1 MIFTEHEQYT
11 RAKPWLKMVRD
22 SIEGEPTIKWH
33 RTIYLKHP
41 NAIDQDSSQQRARY
55 EAYLDGAEFKGFPAE
70 TEKNMLGRMLDGK
83 PSIDL
88 PEGIAHIEN
97 NSDGDGMPLNG
108 AIEVCYK
115 NLLEAKFYILLA
127 EFQGLADVDTNQLSV
142 ADLQELSPL
151 ATIKHYTRE
160 SLIDWDFRRIN
171 GVMQL
176 SLMVLVEQGD
186 VRDPVTLTKE
196 NVKSYLVLALDEDGK
211 YYQQKYIEGGGEA
224 QKHGDPKYPEVDG
237 KKLTWIPAEIVVDEE
252 TPAGKIPEGMGYL
265 GPICAAALYRYR
277 VSADYKEAL
286 RLIQP
291 TLFTAGWKSDDWDLF
306 KTLNERDYLAFGA
319 GVSNNLPDGVTVE
332 VTGLGVTTEP
342 FLEYFK
348 LNEREARALG
358 AKIDDPTDQKAMS
371 ATQAAIMNAQ
381 STAVMRNIVNNTEQ
395 SLRRVISY
403 CAMFQGL
410 WASDAVESNL
420 EQIQISLPKDFGVRI
435 SPEEI
440 MSVIQSVQA
449 GIISKAEGTRKL
461 VAGGFT
467 VGEVEQIMMEIEGQG
482 GVVV

>member
-22 SIEGEPTIKWH
+22 SIEGEPTIKRH

-41 NAIDQDSSQQRARY
+41 NAVDQDSPQQRARY

-70 TEKNMLGRMLDGK
+70 TEKSMLGRMLDGS

-97 NSDGDGMPLNG
+97 NSDGDGMPLSG
-108 AIEVCYK
+108 AVEVAYR

-142 ADLQELSPL
+142 ADLKELSPL

-196 NVKSYLVLALDEDGK
+196 NVKSYLVLALDEEGK

-224 QKHGDPKYPEVDG
+224 QQQGDPVYPLVDG
-237 KKLTWIPAEIVVDEE
+237 SPLTWIPAEIVVDEE

-291 TLFTAGWKSDDWDLF
+291 TLFTAGWKDGDWELF
-306 KTLNERDYLAFGA
+306 QKLNERDYLAFGA
-319 GVSNNLPDGVTVE
+319 GVSNNLPEGVTVD

-358 AKIDDPTDQKAMS
+358 AKIDDPTDQKTMS

-381 STAVMRNIVNNTEQ
+381 ATAVMSTIVNNVEQ
-395 SLRRVISY
+395 SMRRVISY

-410 WASDAVESNL
+410 WGADAVESSL
-420 EQIQISLPKDFGVRI
+420 DQIQLSLPKDFGVRI
-435 SPEEI
+435 SPEEV
-440 MSVIQSVQA
+440 MTVIQAVQSTL
-449 GIISKAEGTRKL
+449 ISKDEGTRKL

-467 VGEVEQIMMEIEGQG
+467 VGEVRQIMSELEAQG
-482 GVVV
+482 PMIA